1 MKVKNKSR
9 FNIIQKINN
18 SIPIQA
24 RYMKI
29 NIQVF
34 PYLFNNFTYAPFI
47 RLV

>member
-9 FNIIQKINN
+9 FSITQKLHN

-24 RYMKI
+24 RRMKI

-34 PYLFNNFTYAPFI
+34 PYSLNNFT
-47 RLV
+47 